1 MRYLHHSA
9 KEASTAPA
17 ALARAPHPAHHGA
30 GPPHRPDEKANEE
43 EGGEEGEQGAQLC
56 LRPVDDGDGPGG
68 VNAQLV
74 LHVLQVPLEGLD
86 AADGEPER
94 LCVQASARDNLQ
106 SNQNHLFSSTVCMF
120 SS

>member
-94 LCVQASARDNLQ
+94 LCVQASARDNLR

>member
-1 MRYLHHSA
+1 
-9 KEASTAPA
+9 
-17 ALARAPHPAHHGA
+17 
-30 GPPHRPDEKANEE
+30 
-43 EGGEEGEQGAQLC
+43 
-56 LRPVDDGDGPGG
+56 
-68 VNAQLV
+68 V

-94 LCVQASARDNLQ
+94 LCVQASARDNLR